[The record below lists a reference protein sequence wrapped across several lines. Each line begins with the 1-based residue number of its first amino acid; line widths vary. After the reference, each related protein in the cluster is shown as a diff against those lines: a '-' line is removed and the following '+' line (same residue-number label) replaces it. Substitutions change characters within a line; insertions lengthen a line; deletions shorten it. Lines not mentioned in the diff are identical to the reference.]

1 MQERGGSPVA
11 YWLAYFG
18 VDDTDA
24 TAAKAMELGAGVIV
38 APESMENVGRYAVL
52 TDPTGAAF
60 GIHRSA
66 SQPE

>member
-1 MQERGGSPVA
+1 MGGFRYPMLAKDGRTHAGFVKQEQPGLPVA
-11 YWLAYFG
+11 LVSVRARP
-18 VDDTDA
+18 
-24 TAAKAMELGAGVIV
+24 
-38 APESMENVGRYAVL
+38 PESMETVGRYAVL